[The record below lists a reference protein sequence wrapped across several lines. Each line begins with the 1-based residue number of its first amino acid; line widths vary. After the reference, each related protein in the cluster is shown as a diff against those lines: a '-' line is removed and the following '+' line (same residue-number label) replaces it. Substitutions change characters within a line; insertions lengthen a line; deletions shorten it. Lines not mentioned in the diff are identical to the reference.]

1 LVDSGRNVGAV
12 FSGAKHVVAD
22 IDTDG
27 DGIVD
32 PQDTDDDNDGVLD
45 VDDACPLGG
54 ANLNGLS
61 CTGVPI
67 TGNNAITVEGRVW
80 AQPDLFAYLSWND
93 INAVCPDGACAIGG
107 MLNGH
112 DMTGWTWADVDEVN
126 SLFNFYIGR
135 GALGPGSDHYEE
147 LDSEWAPE
155 FFSSG
160 WRASGAYSPYH
171 STSGWLRTVGL
182 SEDGVSPAPLG
193 AELFDCLQGDCVL
206 DAVYGPSLSP
216 GDNVRTG
223 LYQPNDF
230 NNKDWFLGGWFFR
243 SP

>member
-32 PQDTDDDNDGVLD
+32 PQDTDDDNDAVLD

-67 TGNNAITVEGRVW
+67 MGNNMITVEGRVW

-93 INAVCPDGACAIGG
+93 INAVCPDGVCVDGG

-112 DMTGWTWADVDEVN
+112 DMTGWTWAGVDEVN

-135 GALGPGSDHYEE
+135 GAMGPGPGSYQE

-160 WRASGAYSPYH
+160 WRDYGPHSVYH
-171 STSGWLRTVGL
+171 SSAGWLRTVRL
-182 SEDGVSPAPLG
+182 SGDGVSPAPCYASLD
-193 AELFDCLQGDCVL
+193 DCLQGDCGVGAGWEPNP
-206 DAVYGPSLSP
+206 DDRVANYPSQP
-216 GDNVRTG
+216 GD
-223 LYQPNDF
+223 F
-230 NNKDWFLGGWFFR
+230 NWRYEFWGGWFFR